1 MNIKIHRGT
10 HEIGGS
16 CIEIWTN
23 KTRIVVDFGM
33 PLIERDGREFDFSKY
48 KDLPVQELVE
58 KRVLPD
64 INGIYQGADNLIDGL
79 LISHPHQDHYG
90 FVTYLHADLKY
101 YLGEAAF
108 QIINV
113 ANHYTNKEPLFK
125 NHSFFNKDELFQI
138 GDISV
143 TPYWMDH
150 SAFDSYAFLIEA
162 DGKKV
167 FYSGDFRGHGRKS
180 KAFKW
185 FLIHAPSNVDSLL
198 LEGTMIGRS
207 AGREKGEKALQLDFE
222 KFFHE
227 DKLNLVYTSG
237 QNIDRL
243 VTIYKACN
251 ATGKILVVDPYIG
264 SMLKESSKFARI
276 QKPSEEFKNI
286 HVIFPYWLTKRML
299 KTDHKEYIYQFTKFK
314 ISRKEI
320 SREPGKYVMIVRP
333 SMKSDLER
341 IPLIDGGNIIYSLWE
356 GYLKKDYTKSFIDY
370 LKKRNFTLHVIHT
383 SGHADI
389 PTLKEFAET
398 LKPKQIIPIHTFAGD
413 QYKNIF
419 NFPILELNDGQ
430 ELKL

>member
-23 KTRIVVDFGM
+23 KAKIVVDFGM
-33 PLIERDGREFDFSKY
+33 PLVERDGSEFDFSKY
-48 KDLPVQELVE
+48 KGLPVKELVK
-58 KRVLPD
+58 KRILPD
-64 INGIYQGADNLIDGL
+64 IDGIYQGAENIIDGL

-90 FVTYLHADLKY
+90 FVTYLHDDLRY

-113 ANHYTNKEPLFK
+113 ANHYTNKGPLFK
-125 NHSFFNKDELFQI
+125 NHYFFNKNERFQI
-138 GDISV
+138 GDIIV

-162 DGKKV
+162 EGKKV

-180 KAFKW
+180 KVFKW
-185 FLIHAPSNVDSLL
+185 FLNNAPVEVDSLL
-198 LEGTMIGRS
+198 LEGTMVGRS
-207 AGREKGEKALQLDFE
+207 TEREKSEEALQLDFE
-222 KFFHE
+222 KTFRE
-227 DKLNLVYTSG
+227 DKINLVYTSG

-251 ATGKILVVDPYIG
+251 ATSKILVVDPFIG

-276 QKPSEEFKNI
+276 QKPSEEFRNI
-286 HVIFPYWLTKRML
+286 QVVFPYWLTRQML
-299 KTDHKEYIYQFTKFK
+299 NTDNKEYIYQFAKFK
-314 ISRKEI
+314 ISREEI
-320 SREPGKYVMIVRP
+320 SKAPGKYVMIVRP

-341 IPLIDGGNIIYSLWE
+341 IPGIDGGNIVYSLWE
-356 GYLKKDYTKSFIDY
+356 GYLKKDYSRSFKDY
-370 LKKRNFTLHVIHT
+370 FKKRNFTLHIIHT

-389 PTLKEFAET
+389 PTLKEFVAAI
-398 LKPKQIIPIHTFAGD
+398 KPKQIIPIHTFAGA
-413 QYKNIF
+413 QYKYIF
-419 NFPILELNDGQ
+419 NFPILELKDGQ
-430 ELKL
+430 ELIM